1 MDGRTRESRLLRDIR
16 KDLIA
21 HCGGSPSTTQRVLID
36 RAAQLTLQVALMDE
50 KQATAGLTERD
61 GTQYLAWTN
70 TLTRLMRQL
79 GLKGIAQ
86 RAPTLPEIH
95 AAREA
100 ARRAQAAA

>member
-36 RAAQLTLQVALMDE
+36 RAARLTLQVALMDE
-50 KQATAGLTERD
+50 KQADGGLTERD

-79 GLKGIAQ
+79 GLKGAAE
-86 RAPTLPEIH
+86 RPKSLAEIH
-95 AAREA
+95 AAR
-100 ARRAQAAA
+100 AAAQTAA